1 MNIICKRNDLH
12 KGVQIASRAVSARTS
27 LPILGHLLITAEEDR
42 LRITATDLEIG
53 LGCVVEAKVIE
64 PGLMTVPAK
73 IMAELLGSLPE
84 EDVSIAV
91 DSDCNV
97 SIKCAASDFSLK
109 SLPPE
114 EFPTLPEVVEE
125 TSFII
130 DRDLLLSGIKK
141 TAFAVGVDESRAILT
156 GILMQVSESG
166 SKLVSTDTHRLC
178 VLDLELV
185 ECRGGANAIVPG
197 RALNELARVLP
208 EELATVSIGISNNQ
222 IKFTAGDTVL
232 VSRLIDG
239 QFPKFEKVIPAECAT
254 TLFIPTQQ
262 FEQSLK
268 RASIIARD
276 NTNRVIIQTQDG
288 NLIIT
293 AKSGS
298 VGSAHEEIGIV
309 QEGEDTKM
317 AFNARYLLDVL
328 NVIEA
333 ENVEIKLGDKTSPIV
348 ASPRGA
354 EDYLCVVMPV
364 LMNWE

>member
-1 MNIICKRNDLH
+1 MNVICARKDLYE
-12 KGVQIASRAVSARTS
+12 GVQIASRAVSARTS
-27 LPILGHLLITAEEDR
+27 LPILGHLLITAEEDK

-109 SLPPE
+109 GLPPE
-114 EFPTLPEVVEE
+114 EFPMLPEVVEE

-141 TAFAVGVDESRAILT
+141 TAFAVGADESRAILT

-239 QFPKFEKVIPAECAT
+239 QFPKFEKVIPAEHT
-254 TLFIPTQQ
+254 KTLVIPTQQ
-262 FEQSLK
+262 FEQSLR

-276 NTNRVIIQTQDG
+276 NTNRIIIQTQDG

-293 AKSGS
+293 AESGS

-317 AFNARYLLDVL
+317 AFSARYLLDVL
-328 NVIEA
+328 NVIETEA
-333 ENVEIKLGDKTSPIV
+333 IEMELSGEVNQALIRPQGQY
-348 ASPRGA
+348 
-354 EDYLCVVMPV
+354 DYLYVVMPMQV
-364 LMNWE
+364 S